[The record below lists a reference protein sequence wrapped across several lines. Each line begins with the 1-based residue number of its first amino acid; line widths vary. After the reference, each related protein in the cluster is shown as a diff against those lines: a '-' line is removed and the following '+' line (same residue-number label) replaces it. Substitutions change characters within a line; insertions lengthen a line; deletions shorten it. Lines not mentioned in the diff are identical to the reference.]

1 MKLEELDMYQMS
13 MEIGEIIWESVDRF
27 SYFAKDTLGKQ
38 VVRSADSIAANIAEG
53 EGAFYSGDKVRYL
66 YYARAS
72 LFETESWLKK
82 TSNRDLILFFFT
94 FV

>member
-38 VVRSADSIAANIAEG
+38 VVRSADSII
-53 EGAFYSGDKVRYL
+53 RP
-66 YYARAS
+66 
-72 LFETESWLKK
+72 
-82 TSNRDLILFFFT
+82 
-94 FV
+94 

>member
-1 MKLEELDMYQMS
+1 MLMKLEELDMYQMS

-53 EGAFYSGDKVRYL
+53 EGAFYSGVR
-66 YYARAS
+66 S
-72 LFETESWLKK
+72 SSIICFE
-82 TSNRDLILFFFT
+82 NNPQ
-94 FV
+94 